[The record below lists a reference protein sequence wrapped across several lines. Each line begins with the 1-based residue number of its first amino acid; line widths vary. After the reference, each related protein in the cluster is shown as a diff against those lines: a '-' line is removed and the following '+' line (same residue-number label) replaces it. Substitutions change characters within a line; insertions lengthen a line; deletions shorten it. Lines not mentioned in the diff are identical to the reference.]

1 MPEVILDQ
9 AKVVPLVGKRESAG
23 MPEHVRMDVPKTRPL
38 SRLRDDIVHGL
49 TGERLPA
56 LGDKQPW
63 QHIVA
68 RGQPTADGT
77 QFIACQWLLDAETI
91 LET

>member
-9 AKVVPLVGKRESAG
+9 AKIVPLVGKREAAG
-23 MPEHVRMDVPKTRPL
+23 MTKHVRMDVPKTRPF

-49 TGERLPA
+49 TGEGLPA
-56 LGDKQPW
+56 FGDKQPW

-68 RGQPTADGT
+68 RGQLAADGA
-77 QFIACQWLLDAETI
+77 QFIACQGLLDTETI

>member
-1 MPEVILDQ
+1 M
-9 AKVVPLVGKRESAG
+9 
-23 MPEHVRMDVPKTRPL
+23 PKTCSFPC
-38 SRLRDDIVHGL
+38 LRDDIVDSL

-56 LGDKQPW
+56 FRDKQPW

-68 RGQPTADGT
+68 RGQPAADRA
-77 QFIACQWLLDAETI
+77 QFIACQWLLDTETI